1 MTKEERQNSMLRDV
15 TKARLSAVV
24 KICDSLLTAESMN
37 ASSERIDENF
47 RALIFELG
55 KSPWADYIIIVF
67 YLFAVY
73 VPPMEELNQDA
84 VIKRLSRIIRRCKNG
99 I

>member
-1 MTKEERQNSMLRDV
+1 MMKEERQNSMLRDM
-15 TKARLSAVV
+15 TKAHLAAAV
-24 KICDSLLTAESMN
+24 KICNSLLSAESMN
-37 ASSERIDENF
+37 ASSKKVDENF

-55 KSPWADYIIIVF
+55 SSPWANYIIIVF